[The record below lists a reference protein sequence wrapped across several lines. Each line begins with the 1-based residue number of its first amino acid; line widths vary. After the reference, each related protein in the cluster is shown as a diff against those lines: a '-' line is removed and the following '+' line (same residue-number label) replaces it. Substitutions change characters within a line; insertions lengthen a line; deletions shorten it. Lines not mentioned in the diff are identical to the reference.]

1 MGHIEVVHKKVRYP
15 CNLCGKKF
23 TTKGFLKIHIASVHE
38 NVTHE
43 CNQCG
48 KHFTIKG
55 NLAKHIQSVHQMVK
69 YNCNHCEKQFTAN
82 GDLKIHQSMK
92 KLSSLVLCVNLKPP
106 ERGFCSLISEKCICL
121 IISFVINNK

>member
-55 NLAKHIQSVHQMVK
+55 NLAKHIQSVHQ

-82 GDLKIHQSMK
+82 GDLKIHTESVHEK
-92 KLSSLVLCVNLKPP
+92 VEFPCDLCEFKASRKSILQYHFRK
-106 ERGFCSLISEKCICL
+106 EHLF
-121 IISFVINNK
+121 NN